1 MLCSVLT
8 WLDIYELEMSVCSN
22 NVVEVLLLNRCYKK
36 WVHHQNLI
44 NFVHCK
50 LRFQFF
56 YYQISERIEKNAGFF
71 TWQPIILSIWQKMR
85 PDMNVFDR
93 CTFISLIG
101 APFHRF
107 TVNFFSTPINL
118 TLQFR
123 RSHWMFCWNANSHRH
138 SKIEFVLV
146 TSEFLAPQRA
156 ESWQKLRFNLFST
169 CVFFRQSFDLI
180 NELDILFGSCE

>member
-1 MLCSVLT
+1 MFGVNLT
-8 WLDIYELEMSVCSN
+8 WYLWARNECLQKQCRRSV
-22 NVVEVLLLNRCYKK
+22 VAKQML
-36 WVHHQNLI
+36 
-44 NFVHCK
+44 
-50 LRFQFF
+50 
-56 YYQISERIEKNAGFF
+56 
-71 TWQPIILSIWQKMR
+71 QKMSTSPKFNQFR
-85 PDMNVFDR
+85 ALQVKISIFLLSNKQTDWKKMRVFSLENQLFYLYDKK
-93 CTFISLIG
+93 CEQICISLIG

-107 TVNFFSTPINL
+107 TVSFFSTPINL

-156 ESWQKLRFNLFST
+156 ESWQKLRFNLFLT